1 VALVVQSLCPLA
13 TRLLNL
19 ALVAMPSSPA
29 VLAAQ
34 AGRCRFVAALPLT
47 AQLALFVLL
56 ARKSRLPQRD
66 LSLSLAA
73 SLRPVT

>member
-1 VALVVQSLCPLA
+1 
-13 TRLLNL
+13 
-19 ALVAMPSSPA
+19 MPSSPA